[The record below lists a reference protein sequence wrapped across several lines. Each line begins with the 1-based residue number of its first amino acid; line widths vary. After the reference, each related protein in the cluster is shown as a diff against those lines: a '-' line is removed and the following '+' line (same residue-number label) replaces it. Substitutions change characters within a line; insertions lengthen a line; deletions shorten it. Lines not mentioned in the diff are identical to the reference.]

1 MIFQFDSIQQMI
13 EMDGHG
19 AYVWAAVVVS
29 LLATFFLVMK
39 PLISQRAVVEEIFVE
54 LEREQR
60 LKTNQS
66 EIG

>member
-1 MIFQFDSIQQMI
+1 MI

-29 LLATFFLVMK
+29 LLAMFFLVMK

>member
-29 LLATFFLVMK
+29 LLAMFFLVMK

>member
-1 MIFQFDSIQQMI
+1 MIFQFDRIQQMI

-19 AYVWAAVVVS
+19 AYVWTAVVVS
-29 LLATFFLVMK
+29 LLAMLFLVLK
-39 PLISQRAVVEEIFVE
+39 PVISRRAVVEEIFVE

>member
-1 MIFQFDSIQQMI
+1 VIFQFDSIQQMI

-29 LLATFFLVMK
+29 LLAMFFLVMK